1 MVDTPNR
8 RSAHKGLVPT
18 GAGVSFVLVSMV
30 GLYVVS
36 QYEPL
41 MGSSEVFLHSMPA
54 LFGVAVVGFFD
65 DYRPLS
71 WKTRFLVHAICCAYI
86 VWVAGVPIVNALG
99 VEVNLGF
106 AGNILA
112 VLSLIWLL
120 NLYNFMDGIDGIA
133 TGEAVCVLFFA
144 VAIALYFDLGS
155 ATQPAILLLSCLIGF
170 LVINWPSARVFMG
183 DGGSGFLGLVF
194 GVFVLTETMLS
205 IWSWLILLGWFVT
218 DASLTIVLRLV
229 RRQRIHEAHS
239 EHAYQHLNRAV
250 GTSKT
255 LLIVGLCNAVYLLPL
270 AAQAAISKDWGFG
283 LVLLAYVPLVIFQYY
298 CGAGQRTPKLML
310 GKRN

>member
-1 MVDTPNR
+1 
-8 RSAHKGLVPT
+8 
-18 GAGVSFVLVSMV
+18 
-30 GLYVVS
+30 
-36 QYEPL
+36 
-41 MGSSEVFLHSMPA
+41 
-54 LFGVAVVGFFD
+54 
-65 DYRPLS
+65 
-71 WKTRFLVHAICCAYI
+71 
-86 VWVAGVPIVNALG
+86 
-99 VEVNLGF
+99 
-106 AGNILA
+106 
-112 VLSLIWLL
+112 
-120 NLYNFMDGIDGIA
+120 
-133 TGEAVCVLFFA
+133 
-144 VAIALYFDLGS
+144 
-155 ATQPAILLLSCLIGF
+155 
-170 LVINWPSARVFMG
+170 MG
-183 DGGSGFLGLVF
+183 DGGSGFLGLAF
-194 GVFVLTETMLS
+194 GVFVLTETMLP